1 MSGDI
6 SKNNVKHKTIETG
19 KKIQKHIIHDTY
31 AEIPIKHNNTYIM
44 AKIDIDDIEKCKLY
58 YWSYSNG
65 YVYCSMLMQSLHRYI
80 MCANSG
86 TTVDHINH
94 DTFDNRKC
102 NLRLTNQ
109 TQQNMNQP
117 VHQNNKLGIRG
128 VIYDESHKKYAAY
141 ISAYGKHQLVRFNNI
156 DDAITWRSNKEAE
169 LFGEYNYKEQ

>member
-94 DTFDNRKC
+94 DTF
-102 NLRLTNQ
+102 
-109 TQQNMNQP
+109 
-117 VHQNNKLGIRG
+117 
-128 VIYDESHKKYAAY
+128 
-141 ISAYGKHQLVRFNNI
+141 GKHQLVRFNNI